1 MVVKVKKLVPGAVLP
16 TKAYKG
22 DAGYDLVAVSRT
34 YDAENWCY
42 VYGTGLAFEIPEGY
56 VDRMKAIVR
65 NKVNYCRGALDTDY
79 FRHVF
84 ERDESDSGS

>member
-1 MVVKVKKLVPGAVLP
+1 MSSLTINYDWKTDLGTFTAGNGAFTP
-16 TKAYKG
+16 
-22 DAGYDLVAVSRT
+22 VSE
-34 YDAENWCY
+34 DI
-42 VYGTGLAFEIPEGY
+42 EIPEGY